1 MFMLSTLRNDMLRIA
16 IFTLLVSPIIPV
28 VLGFGQLRKAKPGD
42 DMPEFSLPDAN
53 RVVFDYKH
61 NRKRVLTVAFL
72 SAGQKQ
78 SERAAIGIESVVKE
92 LGENAEPYDF
102 VIVVD
107 DRKAQQHFRTIWK
120 TAPGG
125 LRILLDP
132 GYTLWGELGIIA
144 KPTVLVIGKDGKVK
158 WIKAG
163 YGYDFVPSLKRHLG
177 SALGIVKEGE
187 AQGETE
193 VKTLAHGTTEARV
206 RRHLQMVRI
215 LEQKGR
221 MESAIEEAGAAR
233 QLDPNSIEAALVLGE
248 LYCKAKQSEKAL
260 KVAGEIKTQ
269 SRGEQ
274 AKVSLILGW
283 AKRQLGELDVAE
295 QLLLE
300 ATKLDPKSIR
310 GHFELGKVYQARG
323 QNEKAMEVYYKA
335 LSQVLDEPVETNF
348 SQH

>member
-1 MFMLSTLRNDMLRIA
+1 MLSALRNDMLRIV
-16 IFTLLVSPIIPV
+16 IFALLVSPVIPAV
-28 VLGFGQLRKAKPGD
+28 PTFGQSRKTKPGD

-53 RVVFDYKH
+53 GVVFDYKH
-61 NRKRVLTVAFL
+61 NRKRVLAVAFL

-78 SERAAIGIESVVKE
+78 SERAAVGIERVIKE
-92 LGENAEPYDF
+92 LGEKAEPFDF

-107 DRKAQQHFRTIWK
+107 DRKAQQHFRTTWK
-120 TAPGG
+120 TATGG

-132 GYTLWGELGIIA
+132 GYTLWGQLGIIA
-144 KPTVLVIGKDGKVK
+144 RPTVLVVGKDGKVK

-187 AQGETE
+187 TQGVTE
-193 VKTLAHGTTEARV
+193 VKTLSHGTTEARV
-206 RRHLQMVRI
+206 RRHLQMARI

-221 MESAIEEAGAAR
+221 IEPAIEEVDAAR
-233 QLDPNSIEAALVLGE
+233 QLDPNSIEVALAMGE
-248 LYCKAKQSEKAL
+248 LYCKTKQSEKAL

-269 SRGEQ
+269 SRGER
-274 AKVSLILGW
+274 ARVSLILGW
-283 AKRQLGELDVAE
+283 AKRQLGELGVAE
-295 QLLLE
+295 ELLLE

-323 QNEKAMEVYYKA
+323 QNEKAVEAYYRA
-335 LSQVLDEPVETNF
+335 LSQVLNEPTEADF
-348 SQH
+348 SHH

>member
-1 MFMLSTLRNDMLRIA
+1 MLSALRNDMLRIA
-16 IFTLLVSPIIPV
+16 TFALLVSLVIPAV
-28 VLGFGQLRKAKPGD
+28 PSFGQLRKAKVGD

-53 RVVFDYKH
+53 GVVFDYKSNH
-61 NRKRVLTVAFL
+61 KRVLAVAFL

-92 LGENAEPYDF
+92 LGGKAEPFDF

-107 DRKAQQHFRTIWK
+107 DRKAQQHFQTIWK
-120 TAPGG
+120 TALGG

-132 GYTLWGELGIIA
+132 GHTLWGQLGIIA
-144 KPTVLVIGKDGKVK
+144 KPTVLVVRKDGKVK

-163 YGYDFVPSLKRHLG
+163 YGYDFVPSLRRHLE
-177 SALGIVKEGE
+177 SALGIVEEGKL
-187 AQGETE
+187 QGATE

-206 RRHLQMVRI
+206 RRHLQM
-215 LEQKGR
+215 EQKGR
-221 MESAIEEAGAAR
+221 MESAIEEVAAAR
-233 QLDPNSIEAALVLGE
+233 QLDPNSIEVALALGE
-248 LYCKAKQSEKAL
+248 LYCKTKKSKKAL
-260 KVAGEIKTQ
+260 QVAGEIKTH

-274 AKVSLILGW
+274 ARVSLTLGW
-283 AKRQLGELDVAE
+283 AKRQMGELDAAE

-323 QNEKAMEVYYKA
+323 QNEKAMKAYYRA
-335 LSQVLDEPVETNF
+335 LSQVLDEPAETDF
-348 SQH
+348 SHH

>member
-1 MFMLSTLRNDMLRIA
+1 MLSALKNDVLGIA
-16 IFTLLVSPIIPV
+16 IFALLVSPVIPAAPS
-28 VLGFGQLRKAKPGD
+28 FGQLRKVKAGD

-53 RVVFDYKH
+53 GVVFDYKH
-61 NRKRVLTVAFL
+61 NRKRVLAVAFL

-78 SERAAIGIESVVKE
+78 SERAAIGIQKVVKE
-92 LGENAEPYDF
+92 LGKNAEPLDF

-107 DRKAQQHFRTIWK
+107 DQKVQQHLRTMWK

-132 GYTLWGELGIIA
+132 GYTLWGQLGIIA
-144 KPTVLVIGKDGKVK
+144 KPTVLVVGKDGKIR

-177 SALGIVKEGE
+177 LALGIVKEGG
-187 AQGETE
+187 AQGATE

-206 RRHLQMVRI
+206 RRHLQMARI

-221 MESAIEEAGAAR
+221 MESAIEEVGAAR
-233 QLDPNSIEAALVLGE
+233 QLDPNSIESVLVLGE
-248 LYCKAKQSEKAL
+248 LYCKSKQSKKAL
-260 KVAGEIKTQ
+260 KAVGKIKTQ
-269 SRGEQ
+269 SRSEE
-274 AKVSLILGW
+274 ARASLILGW
-283 AKRQLGELDVAE
+283 AKRQIGELDAAE

-323 QNEKAMEVYYKA
+323 QNEKAMEVYYRA
-335 LSQVLDEPVETNF
+335 LSQVLDEPTEADF

>member
-1 MFMLSTLRNDMLRIA
+1 MLSALRNDMLRIA
-16 IFTLLVSPIIPV
+16 IFALLVSSVILAVPS
-28 VLGFGQLRKAKPGD
+28 FGQLRKTKVGD

-53 RVVFDYKH
+53 GVAFDYKH
-61 NRKRVLTVAFL
+61 NRKRVLAVAFL

-78 SERAAIGIESVVKE
+78 SERAAVGIESVVKE
-92 LGENAEPYDF
+92 LGEKAEQFDF

-107 DRKAQQHFRTIWK
+107 DRKAQQHFRTTCK
-120 TAPGG
+120 TPTGG

-132 GYTLWGELGIIA
+132 GYTLWGQLGIIA
-144 KPTVLVIGKDGKVK
+144 KPTVMVVGSDGKVK

-177 SALGIVKEGE
+177 SALGIVKEDA
-187 AQGETE
+187 AQGVTE

-206 RRHLQMVRI
+206 RRHLQMARI

-221 MESAIEEAGAAR
+221 MESAIEEVGAAR
-233 QLDPNSIEAALVLGE
+233 QLYPNSIEVALAMGE
-248 LYCKAKQSEKAL
+248 LYCKTRQSEKAL

-274 AKVSLILGW
+274 ARASLILGW
-283 AKRQLGELDVAE
+283 AKRQLGELDAAE
-295 QLLLE
+295 ELLLE
-300 ATKLDPKSIR
+300 TTRLDPKSIR

-323 QNEKAMEVYYKA
+323 QNEKAMQAYYRA
-335 LSQVLDEPVETNF
+335 LSQVLNEPAETDF
-348 SQH
+348 SQD